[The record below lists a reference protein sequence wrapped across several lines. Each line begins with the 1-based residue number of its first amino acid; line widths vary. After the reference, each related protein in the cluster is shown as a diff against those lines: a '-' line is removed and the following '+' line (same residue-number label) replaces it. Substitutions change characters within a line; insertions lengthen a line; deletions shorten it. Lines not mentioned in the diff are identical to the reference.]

1 VNQMLDD
8 PATLTRHREYL
19 VDIVTDGLNEA
30 WPDREKAL
38 LDHGEWKRFGRP
50 TSLSPGFPFPSPPRH
65 PPARITRL
73 QRLAADRA
81 TPARLRV
88 TAAAAILPTAAGVEA
103 LDLLARDPDLRSRHR
118 RRAMIAIAEWDPGAA
133 RPLVAEAVHHGWLAR
148 AATWQLLI
156 TLFRL
161 PPAAGADPMG
171 GPECETLRRRID
183 TVLDGTRFVMPLRL
197 ARLLLV
203 RPALDPPR
211 SGNGAVTNPRLPTV
225 RARD

>member
-1 VNQMLDD
+1 VEHLSAD
-8 PATLTRHREYL
+8 PGTARLALRTLRGSHR
-19 VDIVTDGLNEA
+19 
-30 WPDREKAL
+30 
-38 LDHGEWKRFGRP
+38 
-50 TSLSPGFPFPSPPRH
+50 
-65 PPARITRL
+65 TRL
-73 QRLAADRA
+73 
-81 TPARLRV
+81 
-88 TAAAAILPTAAGVEA
+88 
-103 LDLLARDPDLRSRHR
+103 
-118 RRAMIAIAEWDPGAA
+118 
-133 RPLVAEAVHHGWLAR
+133 